1 MKLYSKVVQTINDH
15 LEGSCNY
22 FINRTTSGVMA
33 GINNKAKLII
43 RQSYGLKNFESLRA
57 RLLASCSD

>member
-1 MKLYSKVVQTINDH
+1 
-15 LEGSCNY
+15 
-22 FINRTTSGVMA
+22 MA